1 MNGLELKQRLA
12 QFKEE
17 DLAELTVAIE
27 VAGLSGSHVVVTG
40 AHRGIDW
47 ENGLLIMAHKPMLNT
62 VSTREISLYRDLWY
76 AKYSNWN
83 KLWKTPKGQPYVA
96 VYKKETASF
105 ERESQAKLWI
115 GERMRED
122 VDKILGK

>member
-1 MNGLELKQRLA
+1 MTALELKQRLA

-40 AHRGIDW
+40 AFRGFDW
-47 ENGLLIMAHKPMLNT
+47 SSGQLIMVHKERLNT
-62 VSTREISLYRDLWY
+62 VPMREISLYRDLWY
-76 AKYSNWN
+76 AKYSNYN

-96 VYKKETASF
+96 QYKKETASF

-115 GERMRED
+115 SERMRED
-122 VDKILGK
+122 VDNLLK